1 MWMCKFSQNL
11 SVRIE
16 TSCFPSSGRT
26 AIPCSV
32 SDVDGISE
40 IIVVPTDGPLNW
52 DKWFFVTLSLA
63 LTLL

>member
-1 MWMCKFSQNL
+1 MCKFSQNL

-40 IIVVPTDGPLNW
+40 IIVVPTDGPLN
-52 DKWFFVTLSLA
+52 
-63 LTLL
+63 